1 MILPAYHL
9 IQLKNLFYITL
20 FCLLLFTG
28 KTFSY
33 DSPTQVKDSTDAED
47 IIRKVIK
54 KASDNHLADRDRPI
68 YFKSHYKVNI
78 SPRFSGQDI
87 DRSKIFYSERISDHQ
102 FKYKHQLNEKIID
115 QRTLGFEQPLN
126 EVLATKIFSFNW
138 FRSDFIFFNETYA
151 SPLSLNNL
159 GKYEYQLLASRSDV
173 YIVHFSSNRK
183 GNFLEG
189 NLIIDKKDHAIKN
202 ISIQHDKRIQILGSF
217 RYEYK
222 PSLEKWMPIDYF
234 IQMKPGKGGKRF
246 AIFSGLID
254 LGLLQKKSSL
264 SDEETK
270 SLTASIRYFDHQKRP
285 NQAQGQDY
293 YISLTDSTDTKNFKK
308 ISKLNYTD
316 EEERLIRD
324 FDSVNLSEKV
334 KNNIYR
340 VTRVNDGFLPV
351 NLWNIDLKTLIK
363 VNNFEGLRLGF
374 GGQTN
379 SRLSKRFRFGGYTAY
394 GTKDENIKFGINT
407 QFKVDKDKN
416 TWLKLGYTDD
426 VREVANSSYLTDER
440 VYSLFEP
447 RLVNIIFFF
456 KERSSAIRLQS
467 RLLPRLLSD
476 FRISYD
482 QIETTS
488 DYRFLSNN
496 RPIAQYNLNKYQAS
510 LRWMPNNKYLLANQ
524 KVNEVSKRSPFL
536 SLQLTQAFG
545 GDNGIDDFS
554 FTKINFKVNY
564 VKNWYSGAKTDVLL
578 ESNIAFGDVPLT
590 HAYHAFPNNPVKGK
604 LIERFSVAGVKSF
617 ETMFFNEFFSTRLA
631 FLHFKHQ
638 LRPFHISD
646 AIQPELVFISR
657 HGIGDF
663 KDRENHQGVDFST
676 MDKGF
681 NEVGLELNKVYAGFG
696 LSFAYR
702 YGAYHLPDF
711 NDNLSFKFTFYFNI

>member
-1 MILPAYHL
+1 MILLAYLL
-9 IQLKNLFYITL
+9 IQLKNLSYITL
-20 FCLLLFTG
+20 FCLLLSTG
-28 KTFSY
+28 RSFSY
-33 DSPTQVKDSTDAED
+33 DSPNQVKDSTDAKE
-47 IIRKVIK
+47 IIRMVVHN
-54 KASDNHLADRDRPI
+54 ASDNHLPDKDRPI

-87 DRSKIFYSERISDHQ
+87 DRSKIFYSERISDHL
-102 FKYKHQLNEKIID
+102 FKHKYQLNEKIID

-138 FRSDFIFFNETYA
+138 FRSDFVFFNETYA
-151 SPLSLNNL
+151 SPLSLSNM
-159 GKYEYQLLASRSDV
+159 GKYTYQLVASRKDV
-173 YIVHFSSNRK
+173 YIIRFSSNRK
-183 GNFLEG
+183 GNFLKG
-189 NLIIDKKDHAIKN
+189 NLTIDKKDHAIKH
-202 ISIQHDKRIQILGSF
+202 ISIQHDKRIKILGSF

-222 PSLEKWMPIDYF
+222 ASLEKWMPIDYF
-234 IQMKPGKGGKRF
+234 LQMKPGKGGKRF
-246 AIFSGLID
+246 AVFSGLID

-264 SDEETK
+264 SDEETR

-293 YISLTDSTDTKNFKK
+293 HISLTDSTDTKNFKK
-308 ISKLNYTD
+308 VSKLNYTD
-316 EEERLIRD
+316 EEEKLIRD

-379 SRLSKRFRFGGYTAY
+379 SRLSKRFRLGGYTAY

-416 TWLKLGYTDD
+416 TWLKLNYTDD
-426 VREVANSSYLTDER
+426 VREVGNTSYLTDER

-447 RLVNIIFFF
+447 RLVNIIFFY

-488 DYRFLSNN
+488 DYRFLLNN
-496 RPIAQYNLNKYQAS
+496 RSIAYYNLNKYQTS

-545 GDNGIDDFS
+545 GDVGIDDFS

-564 VKNWYSGAKTDVLL
+564 IKNWYSGAKTDVLL
-578 ESNIAFGDVPLT
+578 ESNLALGDVPLT

-663 KDRENHQGVDFST
+663 KDRENHQGVNFST

-681 NEVGLELNKVYAGFG
+681 NEVGLELNKIYAGFG

-702 YGAYHLPDF
+702 YGAYHLPDLK
-711 NDNLSFKFTFYFNI
+711 DNLSFKFTFYFNI